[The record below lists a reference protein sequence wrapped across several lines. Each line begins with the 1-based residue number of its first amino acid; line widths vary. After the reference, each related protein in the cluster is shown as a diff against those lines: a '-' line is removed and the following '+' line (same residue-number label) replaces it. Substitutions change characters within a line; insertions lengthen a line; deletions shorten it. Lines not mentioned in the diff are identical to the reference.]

1 MAKAIER
8 ERRLAGNRGWVRATM
23 VSAIVLCFA
32 TLAGAHGTMVVPES
46 RIHRCA
52 FDGNI
57 EDHQDPACRAAVERG
72 GKQALYD
79 WNGVRQGDAAGRH
92 TAIIPDGQLCSGG
105 NPDFKGMDL
114 ARSDWRSTPIA
125 PGANGRF
132 ELVWHATAAH
142 ATQDWHI
149 YLTKA
154 GWDPSRPLA
163 WRDLEP
169 FCTSGEV
176 PLTTD
181 GQGRPVYRIPC
192 TLPARGGRHVVFAT
206 WQRSDS
212 PEAFYSCS
220 DVQFTGGSNPTGWQ
234 QLGTLQA
241 PVKLPVG
248 TVVTFRL
255 FDESGGDLES
265 IEVKLGKKDVSRRL
279 WPYALAQR
287 VNAASAL
294 ARIGVLSNGGKV
306 VPTKRLNG
314 NLVYGVAGRALSFEI
329 DVAKPGGGGGG
340 TGNEPVYPSGLGGYA
355 PGSVVRGADGALY
368 ECRPFPASGW
378 CNQAPPFYAPG
389 SGSHW
394 ADAWIR
400 R

>member
-1 MAKAIER
+1 MANQAER
-8 ERRLAGNRGWVRATM
+8 GGRRSAKRG
-23 VSAIVLCFA
+23 SALCLTTCVVVAVTA
-32 TLAGAHGTMVVPES
+32 TLARSHGTMVVPES

-57 EDHQDPACRAAVERG
+57 ESHPDPACRAAIERG

-79 WNGVRQGDAAGRH
+79 WNGVRRGDAAGQH
-92 TAIIPDGQLCSGG
+92 TAIVPDGSLCSGG
-105 NPDFKGMDL
+105 NPDFAGIDL
-114 ARSDWRSTPIA
+114 ARSDWRTTPIA

-142 ATQDWHI
+142 ATLDWHI
-149 YLTKA
+149 YLTKD
-154 GWDPSRPLA
+154 GWSPSQPLR
-163 WRDLEP
+163 WRDLDP
-169 FCTSGEV
+169 ICTSGEV

-192 TLPARGGRHVVFAT
+192 SLPARSGRHVLFAT

-220 DVQFTGGSNPTGWQ
+220 DVQFTGGPNPTGWQ

-241 PVKLPVG
+241 RTALPVG

-255 FDESGGDLES
+255 FDENGGDLER
-265 IEVKLGKKDVSRRL
+265 IDVRLARGETSRRL
-279 WPYALAQR
+279 WPHALAKR
-287 VNAASAL
+287 VNATSPI
-294 ARIGVLSNGGKV
+294 ARIGVLSSSGSV
-306 VPTKRLNG
+306 VATKRLNG
-314 NLVYGVAGRALSFEI
+314 NLVYGAAGRSLSFEV
-329 DVAKPGGGGGG
+329 DVSRPGGGATGG
-340 TGNEPVYPSGLGGYA
+340 EPVYPSGIGGYG
-355 PGSVVRGADGALY
+355 PGSVVRGSDGSLY
-368 ECRPFPASGW
+368 ECRPFPSSGW
-378 CNQAPPFYAPG
+378 CNQAPAYYAPG

-394 ADAWIR
+394 SDAWMR